1 LNLASAVFD
10 TLNEYDI
17 AAKLFCITT
26 DNASNNFSMARELER
41 MLEDIGVTWDRKTNH
56 IPCLA
61 HIINLVVQQFLTT
74 LLGDHD
80 TGVTFKTLFDKLR
93 KIAKSIR
100 GSSLRWEAFQRSCKS
115 YGMQPMT
122 IPLDI
127 TVRWNSTFRML
138 EQAIYLRRAIHRYAE
153 DMEDDDPKLMD
164 AKLTD
169 NEWEQAEILL
179 LFLLPFQRCTTRFEC
194 NDSQPEID
202 YVFFAYDTLYNHIDD
217 VKSALNSNVG
227 LGRLACAPYFL
238 SSVER
243 MEITLQKYYIRTQF
257 PTVYGDGMILN
268 PRSKTSLFHTATWDD
283 DQLAKS
289 YIDGARE
296 RFIDGYNRSA
306 PIDAHKSTLSSIAVG
321 GKRGAEDDDEFITM
335 LTQRSAKRRRND
347 YDRYVDIPNDP
358 TITSPLDW
366 WRNNQANFPE
376 LSMMARD
383 VLAVPASGCAVERQ
397 FSISGRIAS
406 WQRSR
411 LSATTISD
419 SMIYKGSLVRTPL
432 DYVTVDDEEPLSIPE
447 YIGEIPKEWTEKW
460 WMDKLKRPIR
470 ADIMD
475 LFRGGDGLH
484 DEAGSDED

>member
-1 LNLASAVFD
+1 
-10 TLNEYDI
+10 
-17 AAKLFCITT
+17 
-26 DNASNNFSMARELER
+26 M
-41 MLEDIGVTWDRKTNH
+41 
-56 IPCLA
+56 
-61 HIINLVVQQFLTT
+61 
-74 LLGDHD
+74 
-80 TGVTFKTLFDKLR
+80 
-93 KIAKSIR
+93 
-100 GSSLRWEAFQRSCKS
+100 
-115 YGMQPMT
+115 
-122 IPLDI
+122 
-127 TVRWNSTFRML
+127 
-138 EQAIYLRRAIHRYAE
+138 
-153 DMEDDDPKLMD
+153 
-164 AKLTD
+164 
-169 NEWEQAEILL
+169 

-243 MEITLQKYYIRTQF
+243 MEITLQKYYTRTQF
-257 PTVYGDGMILN
+257 STVYGDGMILN

-406 WQRSR
+406 WQRSC

-419 SMIYKGSLVRTPL
+419 SMIYKGSLVKTRSPL
-432 DYVTVDDEEPLSIPE
+432 GYVAVDDEEPLSIPE
-447 YIGEIPKEWTEKW
+447 HIGEIPKEWTEKW